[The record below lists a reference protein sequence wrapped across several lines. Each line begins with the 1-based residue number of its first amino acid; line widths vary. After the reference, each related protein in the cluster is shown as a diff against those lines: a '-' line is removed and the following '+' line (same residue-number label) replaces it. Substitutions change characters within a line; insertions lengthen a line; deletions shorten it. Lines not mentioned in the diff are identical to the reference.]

1 MNNIEFKRLIKT
13 LVKEEMAKKK
23 KMTEQD
29 YMPYSMKS
37 PNEVEGDKV
46 KYSEKDDVEKSPK
59 KKSFGEKTM
68 DAIEEII
75 AKILKKDVK
84 KVTAD
89 EVELYK
95 KMKK

>member
-23 KMTEQD
+23 M
-29 YMPYSMKS
+29 M
-37 PNEVEGDKV
+37 EVETMPFTKKGSGKIKGDEFG
-46 KYSEKDDVEKSPK
+46 YSEEEDIEKSPR

-68 DAIEEII
+68 DAIKEIV

>member
-23 KMTEQD
+23 KMMEVET
-29 YMPYSMKS
+29 MPFSMKGS
-37 PNEVEGDKV
+37 GKV
-46 KYSEKDDVEKSPK
+46 KGDEFGYSEEEDIEKSPK

-68 DAIEEII
+68 DAIKEIV
-75 AKILKKDVK
+75 AKMLKKDAK

>member
-1 MNNIEFKRLIKT
+1 MNKSEFKNLIKT

-23 KMTEQD
+23 MMEVET
-29 YMPYSMKS
+29 MPFSMKS
-37 PNEVEGDKV
+37 PGKV
-46 KYSEKDDVEKSPK
+46 KGDEFGYSEEEDIEKSPK

-68 DAIEEII
+68 DAIKEIV

>member
-1 MNNIEFKRLIKT
+1 MNKIEFKRLIKT

-23 KMTEQD
+23 M
-29 YMPYSMKS
+29 M
-37 PNEVEGDKV
+37 EVETMPFTKKGSGKIKGDEFG
-46 KYSEKDDVEKSPK
+46 YSEEEDIEKSPR

-68 DAIEEII
+68 DAIKEIV

>member
-1 MNNIEFKRLIKT
+1 MNKIEFKRLIKT
-13 LVKEEMAKKK
+13 LVKEEMVKK
-23 KMTEQD
+23 KM
-29 YMPYSMKS
+29 M
-37 PNEVEGDKV
+37 EVETMPFTKKGSGKIKGDEFG
-46 KYSEKDDVEKSPK
+46 YSEEEDIEKSPR

-68 DAIEEII
+68 DAIKEIV